1 MGIVVGISWMYSA
14 RILGYA
20 KSFPLDGFER
30 LFGLAWFGFAIN
42 AASGVLLFVGE
53 PRRLAATPA
62 FWVKMVLIVCAG
74 LSLWA
79 LEKALHGMDDID
91 ALPGP
96 AGAVAREVV
105 GDGRRQDRRDRVDRV
120 LARRHHRRPDHR
132 LHHAA
137 AAAVRGRDMNEE
149 KFSSGSRTC
158 RSARRCARAAG
169 CSRSARRCTSSAC
182 A

>member
-30 LFGLAWFGFAIN
+30 LFSLAWFGFVIN

-62 FWVKMVLIVCAG
+62 FWIKMVLIVCAG

-79 LEKALHGMDDID
+79 LEKALHGMDEADL
-91 ALPGP
+91 LPG
-96 AGAVAREVV
+96 AGGAATREVV
-105 GDGRRQDRRDRVDRV
+105 VTGAARTAAIASIVFWLAAITAGRIIGYTMPPPP
-120 LARRHHRRPDHR
+120 L
-132 LHHAA
+132 
-137 AAAVRGRDMNEE
+137 
-149 KFSSGSRTC
+149 
-158 RSARRCARAAG
+158 
-169 CSRSARRCTSSAC
+169 
-182 A
+182 

>member
-1 MGIVVGISWMYSA
+1 MEFLTWLEMTDFSTWLRESDWGYPVLLCFHAVGMGIVVGISWMYSA

-30 LFGLAWFGFAIN
+30 LFALAWFGFVIN

-96 AGAVAREVV
+96 GGAAARE
-105 GDGRRQDRRDRVDRV
+105 
-120 LARRHHRRPDHR
+120 
-132 LHHAA
+132 
-137 AAAVRGRDMNEE
+137 AAVTGAARTAAIASIVFWLAAITAGRIIGYTMPPPPL
-149 KFSSGSRTC
+149 
-158 RSARRCARAAG
+158 
-169 CSRSARRCTSSAC
+169 
-182 A
+182 